1 MAKGVRIVA
10 PAKKG
15 HRVPQ
20 PAAKGHRIVAVEL
33 AATSPFAAHLND
45 RDVVAVVVAD
55 EWNGLGPAPQSTVF
69 SLRNGRHS
77 VFEGTLR
84 LEVGYENVRQ
94 IAAAAPLAVVSA
106 LVKSLAAAPLSDE
119 KLGGDVIILDD
130 YPSAKITLECVEP
143 ESPVKAWTFTTASQ
157 DPSRAPWEVRVG
169 EQVRW
174 ANGPEVGRA
183 LDAFH
188 CAVGRRRSPVEL
200 MEALDRVTTTLLR
213 W

>member
-1 MAKGVRIVA
+1 LAKGARIPA

-15 HRVPQ
+15 RRIPQ

-33 AATSPFAAHLND
+33 AATSPFAAHLNH
-45 RDVVAVVVAD
+45 REVVAVEVTD
-55 EWNGLGPAPQSTVF
+55 EWNGLGPAPRSSVF
-69 SLRNGRHS
+69 SLRNNQHA

-84 LEVGYENVRQ
+84 IEVGYENVRQ
-94 IAAAAPLAVVSA
+94 IAAAAPLAVVRTLA
-106 LVKSLAAAPLSDE
+106 ESLAAAPLSDA
-119 KLGGDVIILDD
+119 KLGGDVIIMDD

-143 ESPVKAWTFTTASQ
+143 ESLGKAWTFTTTSQ

-169 EQVRW
+169 EEVRW
-174 ANGPEVGRA
+174 ANGPEVGQA

-188 CAVGRRRSPVEL
+188 CALGRRRSPVEL
-200 MEALDRVTTTLLR
+200 VEALDRITTTLLR